1 MAEVDWHRLPSLST
15 LRAFEATA
23 RLQGYS
29 AAARALNVTPAAIA
43 QQVRKLEKELG
54 SGLVRREGRG
64 LALTAAGR
72 QLSATLREAFALIAG
87 GVDEMRQL
95 QATRGV
101 RVSTTQFFVDAVIL
115 PNLGDFWRRHP
126 GVQVTFSPDGNGQ
139 PVDLE
144 NFDICVRA
152 GQNADAWSG
161 YARQPLLD
169 SPFVVCAAPSLIESA
184 GSELSSLPWLYDPNI
199 ENVFQVFLQQ
209 AGLDPGD
216 LKIVD
221 TGSPHLELEA
231 AVAGYGLS
239 ISTEVIIRPHLADG
253 RLIVVDSPLDVT
265 STYYAIS
272 SKGVLPDQVEQFL
285 AWLADLCAGEADG
298 ADNLGRTAGSRGR

>member
-1 MAEVDWHRLPSLST
+1 MIAIDWHRLPSLST

-43 QQVRKLEKELG
+43 QQVRKLEREIG
-54 SGLVRREGRG
+54 ASLVRREGRG
-64 LALTAAGR
+64 LVLTAAGR
-72 QLSATLREAFALIAG
+72 QLSGTLREAFALIAG
-87 GVDEMRQL
+87 GIDDMRHQ
-95 QATRGV
+95 QAARGV

-115 PNLGDFWRRHP
+115 PNLGDFWSRHP
-126 GVQVTFSPDGNGQ
+126 GVQVTFSPDGNRQ

-144 NFDICVRA
+144 HFDICVRA
-152 GQNADAWSG
+152 GQGADAWPG
-161 YARQPLLD
+161 HATRPLLD
-169 SPFVVCAAPSLIESA
+169 SPFVVCAAPGLIESA
-184 GSELSSLPWLYDPNI
+184 GHELSSLPWLHDPNI
-199 ENVFQVFLQQ
+199 DDVFQAFYRQS
-209 AGLDPGD
+209 GLDPAA

-253 RLIVVDSPLDVT
+253 RLIIVDSPLDVT
-265 STYYAIS
+265 STYYAITG
-272 SKGVLPDQVEQFL
+272 KGVLSDQVQQFL
-285 AWLADLCAGEADG
+285 DWLADLCVKYSDVSECPGPH
-298 ADNLGRTAGSRGR
+298 AGSPDR

>member
-1 MAEVDWHRLPSLST
+1 MAEVDWRRLPSLST

-285 AWLADLCAGEADG
+285 DWLTDLCAGEADG
-298 ADNLGRTAGSRGR
+298 ADNLGRTVGSRGR